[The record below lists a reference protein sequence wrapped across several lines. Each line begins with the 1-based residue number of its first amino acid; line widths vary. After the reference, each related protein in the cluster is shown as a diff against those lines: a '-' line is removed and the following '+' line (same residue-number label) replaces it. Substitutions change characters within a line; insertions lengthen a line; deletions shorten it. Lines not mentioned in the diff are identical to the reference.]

1 MTNFTSALATLPIV
15 ALAWLQTP
23 PANPPQTNPPA
34 APAPVPAAPPAAAP
48 QDKKEPPAPPKV
60 EPLPEGQK
68 QVLQALVIAVDGKAE
83 WKAAGAA
90 NFKAAALNDLLD
102 PGAEIRTG
110 LRSTLTLRVGKNAT
124 LVVDRASRVELPMIV
139 QDGAVL
145 RTRAAVHRGK
155 VDFKVEAVGITSD
168 FQVVTPSA
176 TLAVRG
182 TGFTVEWGALFGVK
196 VTGVDTNRIRAIE
209 LNYWETMQQLA
220 ISGAGE
226 SSTAWPDPVA
236 AALFDT
242 VFPPPV
248 DVDGKDLL
256 VRGPGGYY
264 GLLPRWQLYDVMR
277 HELEERNGGSDLGR
291 SLGITGP
298 NGIKGR

>member
-1 MTNFTSALATLPIV
+1 MTSFTSALATLPIV
-15 ALAWLQTP
+15 ALSWIQTP
-23 PANPPQTNPPA
+23 PQANPPQTNPPA
-34 APAPVPAAPPAAAP
+34 APAPAPAAAP
-48 QDKKEPPAPPKV
+48 QEKKEPPAPPKV

-139 QDGAVL
+139 QDGSVL

-168 FQVVTPSA
+168 FQVLTPSA

-182 TGFTVEWGALFGVK
+182 TGFTVEWGALSGVR

-209 LNYWETMQQLA
+209 LNYLATMQQIA

-236 AALFDT
+236 AALYDT

-248 DVDGKDLL
+248 DVDGQDLL

-264 GLLPRWQLYDVMR
+264 GLLPRPQLYDVMK
-277 HELEERNGGSDLGR
+277 HETQMRNGGSDLGR

>member
-1 MTNFTSALATLPIV
+1 MTTLPLLA
-15 ALAWLQTP
+15 ALWIQTP
-23 PANPPQTNPPA
+23 PQEKPAPQEKPPQE
-34 APAPVPAAPPAAAP
+34 
-48 QDKKEPPAPPKV
+48 KKGDAQLPKV
-60 EPLPEGQK
+60 EPLPAGQT
-68 QVLQALVIAVDGKAE
+68 QVLQALVIAVDGKSE
-83 WKAAGAA
+83 WKAAGAEKW
-90 NFKAAALNDLLD
+90 KAAAVNDLLD

-110 LRSTLTLRVGKNAT
+110 LRSTLSLRVGKNAT

-168 FQVVTPSA
+168 FQVLTPSA

-182 TGFTVEWGALFGVK
+182 TGFTVEWGALAGVK
-196 VTGVDTNRIRAIE
+196 VTGVDTNRVRAIE
-209 LNYWETMQQLA
+209 LDYYAKMEQVA

-226 SSTAWPDPVA
+226 STSAWPDPVA
-236 AALFDT
+236 SALYDT
-242 VFPPPV
+242 VFPPPL

-256 VRGPGGYY
+256 TRGPGGYY
-264 GLLPRWQLYDVMR
+264 GTIPRPSLYDVMR
-277 HELEERNGGSDLGR
+277 HELEMRNGGSDRGTALGR
-291 SLGITGP
+291 TGP

>member
-1 MTNFTSALATLPIV
+1 MTSLAGLLATLPFV
-15 ALAWLQTP
+15 ALSWIQTP
-23 PANPPQTNPPA
+23 PQPQ
-34 APAPVPAAPPAAAP
+34 AP
-48 QDKKEPPAPPKV
+48 QPQAPQPPSPPPPPKV
-60 EPLPEGQK
+60 EPLPAGKQ

-90 NFKAAALNDLLD
+90 SFKAAAVNDLLD

-124 LVVDRASRVELPMIV
+124 LVVDRASRVELPLIV

-145 RTRAAVHRGK
+145 RTRAAVHRGR

-168 FQVVTPSA
+168 FQVLTPSA

-182 TGFTVEWGALFGVK
+182 TGFTVEWGALTGVR
-196 VTGVDTNRIRAIE
+196 VTGVDTNRVRAIE
-209 LNYWETMQQLA
+209 LSYLASMQQVL

-226 SSTAWPDPVA
+226 STSPWPDPVA
-236 AALFDT
+236 AALYDT
-242 VFPPPV
+242 VFPPPI

-264 GLLPRWQLYDVMR
+264 GTLPRPSLYDVMR
-277 HELEERNGGSDLGR
+277 RQAELRNGGSELGR
-291 SLGITGP
+291 SLGVTGP

>member
-1 MTNFTSALATLPIV
+1 MTTLHLLATLP
-15 ALAWLQTP
+15 LSAWLSIQTP
-23 PANPPQTNPPA
+23 PP
-34 APAPVPAAPPAAAP
+34 APAPAPAQEKREPAPAPAPAP
-48 QDKKEPPAPPKV
+48 QEKSPPAPSPKV

-68 QVLQALVIAVDGKAE
+68 QVLQALVISIDGKAE
-83 WKAAGAA
+83 WKAAGAEK
-90 NFKAAALNDLLD
+90 FKAAAVNDLLD

-139 QDGAVL
+139 QEGSVL

-168 FQVVTPSA
+168 FQVLTPSA

-182 TGFTVEWGALFGVK
+182 TGFTVEWGALAGVH
-196 VTGVDTNRIRAIE
+196 VTGVDTNRVRAIE
-209 LNYWETMQQLA
+209 LSYLAAMQEVP

-226 SSTAWPDPVA
+226 SSSAWPDPVA
-236 AALFDT
+236 AALYRT
-242 VFPPPV
+242 VFPPPL

-256 VRGPGGYY
+256 TRGAGGYY
-264 GLLPRWQLYDVMR
+264 GTIPRPSLYDVMR
-277 HELEERNGGSDLGR
+277 HETEIRNGGSDLGR
-291 SLGITGP
+291 SLGVVGP
-298 NGIKGR
+298 NGIRGR